1 MIASF
6 PPVAEADARL
16 LILGS
21 IPGRESLRQQQY
33 YAHPRNAFWRI
44 IGDIFGTAPD
54 LAYEERLQLLTASGI
69 ALWDVIG
76 NCRRQTSLDSDI
88 EPASV
93 TVNDFTRFLAAHRL
107 ISAVCFNGGTA
118 EATFRRRILPTL
130 DLARHPL
137 ALHRLPSTSPAHA
150 GMPYEEKL
158 SRWRAA
164 LSELLR

>member
-6 PPVAEADARL
+6 PPVADPDARL

-44 IGDIFGTAPD
+44 IGEIFGAAPD
-54 LAYEERLQLLTASGI
+54 LDYAGRLELLTASGI

-76 NCRRQTSLDSDI
+76 NCRRSGSLASDI

-93 TVNDFTRFLAAHRL
+93 AVNDFARFLAAHRL
-107 ISAVCFNGGTA
+107 ISTVCFNGGTA
-118 EATFRRRILPTL
+118 EATFRRRIMPTL
-130 DLARHPL
+130 DPGLRPL

-158 SRWRAA
+158 ARWHAV
-164 LSELLR
+164 LSELPR